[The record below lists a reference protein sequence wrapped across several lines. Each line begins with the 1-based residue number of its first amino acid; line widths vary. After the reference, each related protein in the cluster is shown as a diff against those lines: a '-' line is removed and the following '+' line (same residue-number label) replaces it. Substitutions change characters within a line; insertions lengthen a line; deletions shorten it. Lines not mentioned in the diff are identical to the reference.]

1 MTPRPNALPP
11 SAPATGP
18 VLSEFRKDPDMLELV
33 ELFVSELPTR
43 IKAMQEAALASNFEA
58 LKRHAHQLKG
68 AGGGYGF
75 PTVST
80 AAGELE
86 DAIKQAGIET
96 TSATPSPSATP
107 DEQVLAKIRQDLQAL
122 LQLCARVRVN

>member
-1 MTPRPNALPP
+1 MTPHPSTP
-11 SAPATGP
+11 SAHSSGP

-33 ELFVSELPTR
+33 EVFVSELPTR
-43 IKAMQEAALASNFEA
+43 IKAMQEAIAASNFEA

-80 AAGELE
+80 AAGALE
-86 DAIKQAGIET
+86 EAIKQAGVET

-107 DEQVLAKIRQDLQAL
+107 DEQVLTKIRQDLNAL
-122 LQLCARVRVN
+122 LLLCGRVRAA